1 LRPGQISGAGL
12 LILMLVVQV
21 GVAAEPP
28 LAAGGA
34 WLTTSMDAPAAGRG
48 LLELTD
54 EEDDVARAGE
64 RLFRRDWR
72 ARPATSRL
80 LGPGAAASRC
90 GACHVEA
97 GPAGTPAAR
106 PASERL
112 APPLFG
118 WGLLEAIPE
127 STLANMADPHDRNGD
142 GISGR
147 LPEVGNLV
155 TGGTDAGRF
164 GWKAS
169 QPSLY
174 QQIAGALMDDMGI
187 STVLYPHAGS
197 VAQPELTAAEVEA
210 IERYVAGLA
219 VPARRSRERSAVRQG
234 ERLFAD
240 AGCGSCHV
248 PAQLTGD
255 HDDPALSG
263 QIIWPYSDLL
273 LHDMGPALANPD
285 GGHDAR
291 EWRTPPLWG
300 LGLMLEHYPRRGLL
314 HDGRADDLASAI
326 AWHGGGAS
334 RARDA
339 VRALGPHERAALLAF
354 LRSL

>member
-12 LILMLVVQV
+12 LILMLAVQA

-28 LAAGGA
+28 FAAGGA

-48 LLELTD
+48 LLELSN

-72 ARPATSRL
+72 ASPATRKL

-106 PASERL
+106 PASGRL

-118 WGLLEAIPE
+118 WGLLEAIPA

-142 GISGR
+142 GISGW
-147 LPEVGNLV
+147 LPEVRNLC
-155 TGGTDAGRF
+155 TGSTVAGRF
-164 GWKAS
+164 GWKSS

-187 STVLYPHAGS
+187 STALYPHAGS
-197 VAQPELTAAEVEA
+197 VAQSELPSAEVEA

-219 VPARRSRERSAVRQG
+219 VPARRNRERGAVLRG
-234 ERLFAD
+234 ERLLAD

-255 HDDPALSG
+255 HDDPALSA

-273 LHDMGPALANPD
+273 MHDMGPALADPD

-314 HDGRADDLASAI
+314 HDGRGDDLVSAI
-326 AWHGGGAS
+326 EWHGGEAS
-334 RARDA
+334 AARDA
-339 VRALGPHERAALLAF
+339 VRAMSAHQRAALLAF